1 MYDEPLNLPD
11 LKFGTILFFV
21 SFAVKAPWKMD
32 SKYHFS
38 CHLNLAFVICVMLC
52 LTGQIANGSS
62 LTICKD
68 FTIDFLHNEA
78 LAQVKDKLLNSLNEK
93 LLSSLRHN
101 DLNTARA
108 DVNNII
114 KYISACSI
122 KDSAG
127 LDDSYYLSGVFFL
140 KNDQPL
146 NGLKYIEKARIL
158 RESMNLIDA
167 RYSNILY
174 NTGWAYNNLD
184 DFDSAKTFYL
194 RSLELE
200 KKLYGSSSPSL
211 LQTYSALLG
220 CCIGLKEYDDVKA
233 ISETA
238 IAIIE
243 KSSKSEVQASV
254 ADIYT
259 NSGVALLHLADY
271 NKAVLYLE
279 KALGEYNKSTSS
291 EDPNS
296 TNLLNNLAIAYSFLG
311 YFDKANECYQ
321 RNLEYCL
328 QNASSGNGNFI
339 NNYAVLLAKQ
349 GRKTEGE
356 KLLQQAVETYRSLSG
371 GKTNYYFELLSFYA
385 NYLND
390 PLNEHSKACEYFE
403 LSIQGLKKSGVSQVT
418 LKPIYLGYAQALAAN
433 GDINAALRLI
443 QSLLFNNPLSP
454 ETSVGNQDLLINP
467 STETLVPDKMTLNAL
482 NDKHWILWR
491 SYQEKPDL
499 AVLKSAAELDRLIIR
514 VLEKMRMNISEE
526 ESRLILGDRFRNTY
540 VSAVSDLYLL
550 FKSTGEEKYL
560 ESAYECMEKSKVAGL
575 LAASREMGATMFNIP
590 ASLSGLENKLRK
602 DITYLNADLEDQQK
616 GSIADSARIKNSSE
630 KLLILTQR
638 RDSLISKFEKNYPGY
653 YSFKYNS
660 DVTSFRDIPSAFGRS
675 INYLNYL
682 ASDTCIFIFIANR
695 KGAHLVSIPTDS
707 TFFGDI
713 RRFRSLLGI
722 PSHSR
727 NAREDFKKFQTTG
740 YTLYQKIIEPVL
752 PFLVSD
758 KLLISPDNILSYIP
772 FETLPSS
779 PDGVSNL
786 SYAKIPYLMN
796 RFDISYAYSVTFQ
809 TESMKR
815 RIGFTNRLA
824 AFAPAYHTQLDLNSV
839 LNRQT
844 VNGILPELPYA
855 QQEAEYVSKVT
866 RGALFAGADASETGF
881 KKVSG
886 SYDIIHLAMHTVLN
900 DKKPMYSTLIFSS
913 ERDLA
918 DDGLLHTYEV
928 YTLPL
933 NAKMVVLSSCNS
945 GAGYLYT
952 GEGILSLAR
961 GFLYSGSQSVVMA
974 MWEIEDKSGTEIIK
988 GFYDNLRKGYSKSSS
1003 LRRARKQYLEEA
1015 DQLRSHPY
1023 FWSSL
1028 VIYGSNEPIYYSRYL
1043 KAGLLILGM
1052 VILLLA
1058 GVYFWRRTY
1067 S

>member
-1 MYDEPLNLPD
+1 
-11 LKFGTILFFV
+11 
-21 SFAVKAPWKMD
+21 MD

-38 CHLNLAFVICVMLC
+38 VHLNLAFAICVIFC
-52 LTGQIANGSS
+52 LTGQIANCSS
-62 LTICKD
+62 ITICRD
-68 FTIDFLHNEA
+68 FTIDCLHYDT
-78 LAQVKDKLLNSLNEK
+78 LTLIKDKDLNALNGK
-93 LLSSLRHN
+93 LLTSLQHD
-101 DLNTARA
+101 DLKSAHG
-108 DVNNII
+108 DVNNIL
-114 KYISACSI
+114 KYIGGGNV
-122 KDSAG
+122 KDSTE

-140 KNDQPL
+140 KNDQPEY
-146 NGLKYIEKARIL
+146 GLGYLEKARTL
-158 RESMNLIDA
+158 RESLKLFDG
-167 RYSNILY
+167 RYSKILY
-174 NTGWAYNNLD
+174 NTGWAYNKLEDYEAARTN
-184 DFDSAKTFYL
+184 YL

-200 KKLYGSSSPSL
+200 KKMYGASSPSL
-211 LQTYSALLG
+211 LQTYSALTS
-220 CCIGLKEYDDVKA
+220 CCIWLKEYDDVKA
-233 ISETA
+233 ISDTA
-238 IAIIE
+238 IAIFE
-243 KSSKSEVQASV
+243 RSSETEVRVFIAS
-254 ADIYT
+254 IY
-259 NSGVALLHLADY
+259 SDKGVALLHLADY
-271 NKAVLYLE
+271 SKAVLYLE
-279 KALGEYNKSTSS
+279 KAANEYSKFSSS
-291 EDPNS
+291 EDLNS
-296 TNLLNNLAIAYSFLG
+296 IGLLNNMAIAYSFLG
-311 YFDKANECYQ
+311 IFDKANDCYQ
-321 RNLEYCL
+321 RRLDFCMRNG
-328 QNASSGNGNFI
+328 SSENCNFI
-339 NNYAVLLAKQ
+339 NNYALSLAKQ
-349 GRKTEGE
+349 GRKSDGE
-356 KLLQQAVETYRSLSG
+356 KLLRQAVERYRSLSG
-371 GKTNYYFELLSFYA
+371 GKTSYYFELLSFYA

-403 LSIQGLKKSGVSQVT
+403 LSIKGLKKSAASQVT
-418 LKPIYLGYAQALAAN
+418 LKHIYLGYAQALAGN
-433 GDINAALRLI
+433 GNINGALELT
-443 QSLLFNNPLSP
+443 QSILFDNSHLPEASGGKSYLLK
-454 ETSVGNQDLLINP
+454 NP
-467 STETLVPDKMTLNAL
+467 SYETLVPDKMTLNAL
-482 NDKHWILWR
+482 SQKHWILKR
-491 SYQEKPDL
+491 SVQEKPDL
-499 AVLKSAAELDRLIIR
+499 EVLKSAAELDGLIIK
-514 VLEKMRMNISEE
+514 VLEKLRMNISEE

-550 FKSTGEEKYL
+550 YESTRDEKYL

-575 LAASREMGATMFNIP
+575 LAASREMGASQFNIP

-602 DITYLNADLEDQQK
+602 DITYLNADLEDEQK
-616 GSIADSARIKNSSE
+616 KSNPDSARINNSRE
-630 KLLILTQR
+630 KLLILSQR

-660 DVTSFRDIPSAFGRS
+660 AVTSYRDIPSAFGRD

-682 ASDTCIFIFIANR
+682 ASDTNIFIFIANR
-695 KGAHLVSIPTDS
+695 KSAHLISVHTDS

-713 RRFRSLLGI
+713 RQFRSLLGI
-722 PSHSR
+722 PSRSR
-727 NAREDFKKFQTTG
+727 NAREDFKKFQSTG
-740 YTLYQKIIEPVL
+740 YALYQKIVEPVL

-772 FETLPSS
+772 FETIPSA
-779 PDGVSNL
+779 PDRVNNL

-824 AFAPAYHTQLDLNSV
+824 AFAPEYHSQLDLNSV
-839 LNRQT
+839 LSRQT

-855 QQEAEYVSKVT
+855 QHEAEYVSKVT
-866 RGALFAGADASETGF
+866 RGALFAGDDASETVF
-881 KKVSG
+881 KKLSG

-900 DKKPMYSTLIFSS
+900 DRKPMYSTLIFSS
-913 ERDLA
+913 ERDSA
-918 DDGLLHTYEV
+918 EDGLLHTYEV

-933 NAKMVVLSSCNS
+933 NTKMVVLSSCNS

-1043 KAGLLILGM
+1043 KAGVLILGI
-1052 VILLLA
+1052 VVLLLT
-1058 GVYFWRRTY
+1058 GVYFWRRRY